1 MLTMLASLSRAI
13 LFFRSITRAL
23 TCVPPFFPP
32 YGLAGA
38 SSLFLVQKV
47 AAAYGGEEVQY
58 SDTFLLQHIVTGL
71 YLCWEGHGAQ
81 LSATSDYS
89 DRCLPVSVSASAC
102 VSVSV
107 SVLVSVSVSV
117 LVSVC
122 VAAQLSA
129 TSD

>member
-1 MLTMLASLSRAI
+1 ML
-13 LFFRSITRAL
+13 F
-23 TCVPPFFPP
+23 PPFFPR
-32 YGLAGA
+32 GLAGA

-89 DRCLPVSVSASAC
+89 DRCPPASASTSAC
-102 VSVSV
+102 VWVSVSV
-107 SVLVSVSVSV
+107 C
-117 LVSVC
+117 VC
-122 VAAQLSA
+122 VCVWWHSSLQAQAAA
-129 TSD
+129 TGVYINMYIHTHTHTHIHT

>member
-1 MLTMLASLSRAI
+1 ML
-13 LFFRSITRAL
+13 F
-23 TCVPPFFPP
+23 PPFFPR
-32 YGLAGA
+32 GLAGA

-89 DRCLPVSVSASAC
+89 DRCPPASASTSAC
-102 VSVSV
+102 VWVW
-107 SVLVSVSVSV
+107 
-117 LVSVC
+117 VSVC
-122 VAAQLSA
+122 VGVGVSGGTALCKLRLQRQVYILLYIY
-129 TSD
+129 THTHTHIHTYMDR